1 MNINQALAETKILH
15 DCGQAALWV
24 SGSGMGKSQQ
34 AVAYA
39 KSWVDEGAQHNLKR
53 GFSITFL
60 ATHTPPD
67 VVGYKFKGERDV
79 IVDVDAEGQPVIRK
93 VTVDDASCPLWY
105 VSTGYGDPKMQPK
118 PAFCYDEFLIIF
130 DEFGQAELDVKRSA
144 AEIAL
149 SGGTPP
155 WYAPNHRCLML
166 TNEGARYGVS
176 KTFDFIIARQSRIE
190 IKPDIEALL
199 LHMDKPYTHRGKQW
213 GIMGVTKA
221 WAAANPMAVFES
233 EPEQQ
238 GPWCSPRQLYAVDR
252 YLQMKFAATG
262 QQDVDSQAL
271 EVLAGTIGM
280 PATTSLVSHLQ
291 FRLQLPSYDA
301 VVADPQNTEVPS
313 KADLQMLMAYELS
326 SYAKVADLGAVITYI
341 QRLPKDMAVTF
352 VSSLLRRDYKQM
364 VNAPAMQAW
373 INKNAALVSVISS
386 LAH

>member
-34 AVAYA
+34 ALAYA
-39 KSWVDEGAQHNLKR
+39 RSWVEEGTQAGIKR
-53 GFSITFL
+53 GFSVTFL

-67 VVGYKFKGERDV
+67 VVGYKFKGERD
-79 IVDVDAEGQPVIRK
+79 IVYDVDADGKALTKR

-105 VSTGYGDPKMQPK
+105 VSTEGK

-199 LHMDKPYTHRGKQW
+199 MHMDKPYLHRGRQW
-213 GIMGVTKA
+213 NVMGVTKA
-221 WAAANPMAVFES
+221 WAAANPTIVFEN

-252 YLQMKFAATG
+252 YLQMKMAKSG
-262 QQDVDSQAL
+262 QQEVDPESM

-280 PATTSLVSHLQ
+280 PATTSLASHMQ

-301 VVADPQNTEVPS
+301 VVADPNGTEVPS
-313 KADLQMLMAYELS
+313 RADLQMLMAYELS
-326 SYAKVADLGAVITYI
+326 SYAKPADLGSVITYM

-352 VSSLLRRDYKQM
+352 VSALLRRDYKQM
-364 VNAPAMQAW
+364 IGAPAMQAW

>member
-15 DCGQAALWV
+15 ECGQAALWV
-24 SGSGMGKSQQ
+24 SGSGMGKSQT
-34 AVAYA
+34 AVNYA
-39 KSWVDEGAQHNLKR
+39 KSWVADGAQSGIKR

-67 VVGYKFKGERDV
+67 VVGYKFKGERDIV
-79 IVDVDAEGQPVIRK
+79 VDVDADGKPITK
-93 VTVDDASCPLWY
+93 KITIDDASCPLWY
-105 VSTGYGDPKMQPK
+105 VSTEGK

-130 DEFGQAELDVKRSA
+130 DEFGQAELDVKRTS

-155 WYAPNHRCLML
+155 WYAPCHRCLML

-176 KTFDFIIARQSRIE
+176 KTFDFIIARQSRLE
-190 IKPDIEALL
+190 IKPDIEGFL
-199 LHMDKPYTHRGKQW
+199 LHMDKPYQHQGKQW
-213 GIMGVTKA
+213 QVMGVTKA
-221 WAAANPMAVFES
+221 WAAANPTVVFEE
-233 EPEQQ
+233 EPAQQ
-238 GPWCSPRQLYAVDR
+238 GPWCNPRQLFAVDR
-252 YLQMKFAATG
+252 YMQTKMAATG
-262 QQDVDSQAL
+262 AQDISSDPNTL
-271 EVLAGTIGM
+271 EVISGTIGM
-280 PATTSLVSHLQ
+280 PATTSLISHLQ
-291 FRLQLPSYDA
+291 FRMQLPSYDS
-301 VVADPQNTEVPS
+301 VVADPNGTEVPS

-326 SYAKVADLGAVITYI
+326 AYAKPADLGSVITYM

-364 VNAPAMQAW
+364 INVPAMNAW

>member
-1 MNINQALAETKILH
+1 MNINQAFAETKILH
-15 DCGQAALWV
+15 DCGQAVLLV
-24 SGSGMGKSQQ
+24 SGSGMGKSQGTI
-34 AVAYA
+34 AYA
-39 KSWVDEGAQHNLKR
+39 KAWAEEGAAKGSKR

-67 VVGYKFKGERDV
+67 VVGYKFKGERD
-79 IVDVDAEGQPVIRK
+79 IVYGVDAEGQPLTKR

-105 VSTGYGDPKMQPK
+105 ISTEGK
-118 PAFCYDEFLIIF
+118 PAFCYDEFMIIF

-155 WYAPNHRCLML
+155 WYAPNHRCIML
-166 TNEGARYGVS
+166 SNEGARYGVS

-190 IKPDIEALL
+190 ISPDIEASL

-213 GIMGVTKA
+213 QVMGVTKA
-221 WAAANPMAVFES
+221 WAAANPTVVFEK

-238 GPWCSPRQLYAVDR
+238 GPWCNPRQLYACDR
-252 YLQMKFAATG
+252 YLQAKFAATG
-262 QQDVDSQAL
+262 NQEVDSQSL

-280 PATTSLVSHLQ
+280 PATTSLASHMA

-301 VVADPQNTEVPS
+301 VVADPAGTEVPT

-326 SYAKVADLGAVITYI
+326 SYAKPNDLGAVIMYM

-364 VNAPAMQAW
+364 INVPAMQAW
-373 INKNAALVSVISS
+373 INRNAALVSVISS

>member
-24 SGSGMGKSQQ
+24 SGSGMGKSQT

-39 KSWVDEGAQHNLKR
+39 KSWVADGAQSGTKR
-53 GFSITFL
+53 GYSITFL

-67 VVGYKFKGERDV
+67 VVGYKFKGERDIV
-79 IVDVDAEGQPVIRK
+79 VDVDGDGKPVTKRI
-93 VTVDDASCPLWY
+93 TVDDASCPLWY
-105 VSTGYGDPKMQPK
+105 VSTEGK

-130 DEFGQAELDVKRSA
+130 DEFGQAELDVKRTS

-155 WYAPNHRCLML
+155 WYAPGHRCLML

-190 IKPDIEALL
+190 IKPDIEASLV
-199 LHMDKPYTHRGKQW
+199 HMDKPYLHQGKQW
-213 GIMGVTKA
+213 NVMAVTKA
-221 WAAANPMAVFES
+221 WAAANPTVLFED
-233 EPEQQ
+233 EPAQQ
-238 GPWCSPRQLYAVDR
+238 GPWCNPRQLYAIDR
-252 YLQMKFAATG
+252 YLQLKMAATG
-262 QQDVDSQAL
+262 QQEVDPQSM
-271 EVLAGTIGM
+271 EVMAGTIGM
-280 PATTSLVSHLQ
+280 AATTSFASHLS
-291 FRLQLPSYDA
+291 FRLQLPSYDT
-301 VVADPQNTEVPS
+301 VVADPAGTEVPS
-313 KADLQMLMAYELS
+313 RADLQMLMAYELS
-326 SYAKVADLGAVITYI
+326 SYAKPADLGPVITYM

-352 VSSLLRRDYKQM
+352 VSSLLRRDYKHM
-364 VNAPAMQAW
+364 VNIPAMQAW

>member
-1 MNINQALAETKILH
+1 MNINEALTETKILH
-15 DCGQAALWV
+15 ECGQAALWV

-39 KSWVDEGAQHNLKR
+39 RGWCEEGTAQGVKR

-79 IVDVDAEGQPVIRK
+79 IVDVDADGKPITKK
-93 VTVDDASCPLWY
+93 VTVDDASCPLWF
-105 VSTGYGDPKMQPK
+105 VSTEGK
-118 PAFCYDEFLIIF
+118 PAFCYDEFMIIF

-176 KTFDFIIARQSRIE
+176 KTFDFIIARQTRID

-199 LHMDKPYTHRGKQW
+199 THMNKPYSHRGLQW
-213 GIMGVTKA
+213 HVMGVTKA
-221 WAAANPMAVFES
+221 WAAANPTVVFEN

-238 GPWCSPRQLYAVDR
+238 GPWCNPRQLYAVDR
-252 YLQMKFAATG
+252 YLQRKFALSG
-262 QQDVDSQAL
+262 NQEVDSRAL
-271 EVLAGTIGM
+271 EVISGTIGM

-301 VVADPQNTEVPS
+301 VVADPMGTEVPS
-313 KADLQMLMAYELS
+313 KPDLQMLMAYELS
-326 SYAKVADLGAVITYI
+326 SYVKAADLTPVIAYI
-341 QRLPKDMAVTF
+341 GRLPKDMAVTF
-352 VSSLLRRDYKQM
+352 VSSLLGRDYKQM

-373 INKNAALVSVISS
+373 ISKNAALVSVISS

>member
-1 MNINQALAETKILH
+1 MNINQAFVQTKRLH
-15 DCGQAALWV
+15 ESGQAVLLV
-24 SGSGMGKSQQ
+24 SGSGMGKSQGT
-34 AVAYA
+34 ASYA
-39 KSWVDEGAQHNLKR
+39 KSWVEEGKASGIKR
-53 GFSITFL
+53 GYSITFL

-67 VVGYKFKGERDV
+67 VVGYKFKGERDI
-79 IVDVDAEGQPVIRK
+79 IVDVDADGKPVTKK

-105 VSTGYGDPKMQPK
+105 ISTEGK
-118 PAFCYDEFLIIF
+118 PAFCYDEFMIVF

-155 WYAPNHRCLML
+155 WYAPNHRCIML

-190 IKPDIEALL
+190 IKPDIEAAL
-199 LHMDKPYTHRGKQW
+199 LHMDKPYMHRGRQW
-213 GIMGVTKA
+213 QVMGVTKA
-221 WAAANPMAVFES
+221 WAAANPTALFEN

-238 GPWCSPRQLYAVDR
+238 GPWCNPRQLYACDR
-252 YLQMKFAATG
+252 YLQLTFAATG
-262 QQDVDSQAL
+262 KQDVDPEAL

-291 FRLQLPSYDA
+291 FRLQLPSYDS
-301 VVADPQNTEVPS
+301 VVADPTGTEVPS

-326 SYAKVADLGAVITYI
+326 SYVKPQDLGSVVTYME
-341 QRLPKDMAVTF
+341 RLPKDMAITF
-352 VSSLLRRDYKQM
+352 VSSLLRRDYAQM
-364 VNAPAMQAW
+364 INVPAMQAW
-373 INKNAALVSVISS
+373 ISRNAALVSVISS

>member
-15 DCGQAALWV
+15 ECGQAALWV

-39 KSWVDEGAQHNLKR
+39 KSWAEDGAAKNIKR
-53 GFSITFL
+53 GWSVTFL

-67 VVGYKFKGERDV
+67 VVGYKFKGERE
-79 IVDVDAEGQPVIRK
+79 IIYDVDGDGKPLTKK

-105 VSTGYGDPKMQPK
+105 ISTEGK

-155 WYAPNHRCLML
+155 WYAPGHRCLML

-199 LHMDKPYTHRGKQW
+199 LHMDKPYQHRGQPW
-213 GIMGVTKA
+213 SIMGVTKA
-221 WAAANPMAVFES
+221 WAAANPTVVFEN

-238 GPWCSPRQLYAVDR
+238 GPWCNPRQLFAVDR
-252 YLQMKFAATG
+252 YLQRKFAATG
-262 QQDVDSQAL
+262 NQEVGPEAL

-280 PATTSLVSHLQ
+280 GATTSLASHMT

-301 VVADPQNTEVPS
+301 VVADPQNTEVPT

-326 SYAKVADLGAVITYI
+326 SYAKPADLGPVITYM

-364 VNAPAMQAW
+364 INVPAMQAW